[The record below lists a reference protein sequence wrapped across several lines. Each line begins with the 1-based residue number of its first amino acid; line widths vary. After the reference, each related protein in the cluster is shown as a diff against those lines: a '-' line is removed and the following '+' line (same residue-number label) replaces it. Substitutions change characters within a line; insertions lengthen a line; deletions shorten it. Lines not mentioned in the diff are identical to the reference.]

1 MDEMGEAYNM
11 DKGQKKFIQNFRPKN
26 WRED

>member
-1 MDEMGEAYNM
+1 MGEAYNM
-11 DKGQKKFIQNFRPKN
+11 DKGEKKFIKNFRPKN